1 MKWMIIIVIMMS
13 LIGSMMWVMPTPRQ
27 KYQAA
32 LRMKAKQMGF
42 LVQLER
48 LKAPRAKG
56 EMEPESRDMT
66 AYRVIREGLSRE
78 EKNNFKTWQIFRIES
93 ISDIGLPS
101 GWSWSEGE
109 RTLSEKQLDKLAQ
122 VISKLPAGVFSLES
136 TPIHVGVYW
145 NEEGGDEA
153 LAEIKALLDGFVV
166 DRF

>member
-1 MKWMIIIVIMMS
+1 MKWIIIIVIMMS

-32 LRMKAKQMGF
+32 LRMKAKKMGF

-48 LKAPRAKG
+48 LTAPRAKG
-56 EMEPESRDMT
+56 EMEPESRDIT
-66 AYRVIREGLSRE
+66 AYRVIREGLNRE
-78 EKNNFKTWQIFRIES
+78 EKNHFTTWQIFRLES

-109 RTLSEKQLDKLAQ
+109 RALSEKQLDRLAE
-122 VISKLPAGVFSLES
+122 VISKLPEGVFSLES
-136 TPIHVGVYW
+136 TPIHAGVYW

-153 LAEIKALLDGFVV
+153 LDEIKTLLDSLVAE
-166 DRF
+166 RF